1 MTKQRIL
8 VTNVYD
14 RLCFFLEDDGKITE
28 ILVSDED
35 DKNVAS
41 VQVGDIYIGR
51 IKRRIPNIHAVFI
64 ELFPG
69 MECYCTEEET
79 ACACFTKKNGKQK
92 VCVGDEL
99 VVQVNKEASKS
110 KKPSVTTNISLTER
124 YAVIS
129 MRPHEPGVSSKLPK
143 KERETLKNWLK
154 DLAISSCGVIL
165 RTEAAKLPKEEL
177 SKEIRTQENRLI
189 GLLDRAKTR
198 TCFSR
203 LMESDPGILAGFSHV
218 RWESLAE
225 IVTDIPKVWDRIRAY
240 LLEKEPDILSCL
252 RFYEDGQFPLT
263 KLYSLEQVMDRA
275 LSQKVWLKSGGSL
288 IIQPTEALTVIDVNT
303 GRSVSGNQE
312 QYLKLNLEAAKEA
325 ARQIRL
331 RNLSGIILIDFINLS
346 GQEDRELLL
355 HTMRDLT
362 AADPVKTEV
371 IDLTKLDLMEI
382 TRKKGRPPLYEAIRK
397 KERSNE

>member
-1 MTKQRIL
+1 MT
-8 VTNVYD
+8 
-14 RLCFFLEDDGKITE
+14 RLICL
-28 ILVSDED
+28 
-35 DKNVAS
+35 
-41 VQVGDIYIGR
+41 
-51 IKRRIPNIHAVFI
+51 
-64 ELFPG
+64 
-69 MECYCTEEET
+69 
-79 ACACFTKKNGKQK
+79 
-92 VCVGDEL
+92 
-99 VVQVNKEASKS
+99 
-110 KKPSVTTNISLTER
+110 
-124 YAVIS
+124 
-129 MRPHEPGVSSKLPK
+129 
-143 KERETLKNWLK
+143 
-154 DLAISSCGVIL
+154 
-165 RTEAAKLPKEEL
+165 
-177 SKEIRTQENRLI
+177 QENRLI

-355 HTMRDLT
+355 HTMRELT

>member
-1 MTKQRIL
+1 MTKQRVL

-35 DKNVAS
+35 DKNGAS

-79 ACACFTKKNGKQK
+79 ACAYFTKKNGKQK

-110 KKPSVTTNISLTER
+110 KKPSVTTNISLTGR

-129 MRPHEPGVSSKLPK
+129 MRPGVSSKLPK

-154 DLAISSCGVIL
+154 DLATSSCGVIL

-177 SKEIRTQENRLI
+177 SKEILTQENRLI

-397 KERSNE
+397 KERNNE

>member
-1 MTKQRIL
+1 MTKQRVL

-35 DKNVAS
+35 DKNGAS

-79 ACACFTKKNGKQK
+79 ACAYFTKKNGKQK

-99 VVQVNKEASKS
+99 VVQVNKEAPKS
-110 KKPSVTTNISLTER
+110 KKPSVTTNISSTGR

-154 DLAISSCGVIL
+154 DLATSSCGVIL

-177 SKEIRTQENRLI
+177 SKEILTQENRLI

-346 GQEDRELLL
+346 GQDDRELLL

>member
-1 MTKQRIL
+1 MTKQRVL

-35 DKNVAS
+35 DKNGAS

-79 ACACFTKKNGKQK
+79 ACAYFTKKNGKQK

-110 KKPSVTTNISLTER
+110 KKPSVTTNISLIGR

-154 DLAISSCGVIL
+154 DLATSSCGVIL

-177 SKEIRTQENRLI
+177 SKEILTQENRLI

-397 KERSNE
+397 KEGSNE

>member
-1 MTKQRIL
+1 MTKQRVL

-35 DKNVAS
+35 DKNGAS

-79 ACACFTKKNGKQK
+79 ACAYFTKKNGKQK

-110 KKPSVTTNISLTER
+110 KKPSVTTNISLTGR

-154 DLAISSCGVIL
+154 DLATSSCGVIL

-331 RNLSGIILIDFINLS
+331 RNLQASF
-346 GQEDRELLL
+346 
-355 HTMRDLT
+355 
-362 AADPVKTEV
+362 
-371 IDLTKLDLMEI
+371 
-382 TRKKGRPPLYEAIRK
+382 
-397 KERSNE
+397 

>member
-14 RLCFFLEDDGKITE
+14 SLCFFLEDDGKITE

-35 DKNVAS
+35 DKNGAS

-124 YAVIS
+124 NAVIS

-355 HTMRDLT
+355 HTMRELT

>member
-35 DKNVAS
+35 DKNGAS

-64 ELFPG
+64 E
-69 MECYCTEEET
+69 
-79 ACACFTKKNGKQK
+79 
-92 VCVGDEL
+92 
-99 VVQVNKEASKS
+99 
-110 KKPSVTTNISLTER
+110 
-124 YAVIS
+124 
-129 MRPHEPGVSSKLPK
+129 
-143 KERETLKNWLK
+143 
-154 DLAISSCGVIL
+154 LAISSCGVIL

-355 HTMRDLT
+355 HTMRELT